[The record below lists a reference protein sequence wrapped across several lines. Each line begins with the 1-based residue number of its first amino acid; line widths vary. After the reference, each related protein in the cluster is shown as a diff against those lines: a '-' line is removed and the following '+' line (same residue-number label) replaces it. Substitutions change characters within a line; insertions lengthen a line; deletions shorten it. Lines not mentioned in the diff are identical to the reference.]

1 MALLNILWA
10 IIILSCW
17 NDCLMRLVAAAILQ
31 PPTPQL
37 TSPPLS
43 SLSHSAFGGGGRISP
58 RHGNSMMIGGGGV
71 GNDIGIPGGS
81 FNGGGGDGGGFSAI
95 TGSVSYQPHDSQELE
110 KAVYDPGDELLHVLN
125 SEAAAA
131 LVAGG
136 GGGGGSNDEVDNDDD
151 YFDKAMDELPLP
163 DKFELLRKLDE
174 NIKEEQDIVSKSAL
188 LMKFL
193 EDPTIETLPVVYVE
207 ENPGVD
213 NSNLYPLI
221 TGMEKRSRYYRRYP
235 WKRHSRN
242 RGSSYEPEIRY
253 ACTPSK
259 EDVFKLLVGLHENR
273 NGNQHKQV
281 HFCNRKRPAKAI
293 FTNIRFL
300 G

>member
-10 IIILSCW
+10 IIIILACW
-17 NDCLMRLVAAAILQ
+17 SSDSLMGLVAAG
-31 PPTPQL
+31 PSPQ
-37 TSPPLS
+37 T
-43 SLSHSAFGGGGRISP
+43 AFGMSA
-58 RHGNSMMIGGGGV
+58 RHGNSMMIGGGSGDV
-71 GNDIGIPGGS
+71 GGGMGTA
-81 FNGGGGDGGGFSAI
+81 GGGGLSI
-95 TGSVSYQPHDSQELE
+95 PGSVSYQPHDSEELE
-110 KAVYDPGDELLHVLN
+110 KAVYDPGDELLHALN
-125 SEAAAA
+125 SEAAA
-131 LVAGG
+131 LVASSG
-136 GGGGGSNDEVDNDDD
+136 NDEVDSDDD
-151 YFDKAMDELPLP
+151 YIDKVINDLAMP

-174 NIKEEQDIVSKSAL
+174 DIKEEQDIVSKSAL

-213 NSNLYPLI
+213 SSNLYPLI

-242 RGSSYEPEIRY
+242 RGSNYEPEIRY

-273 NGNQHKQV
+273 NGNQHKTV

>member
-10 IIILSCW
+10 IIILACW
-17 NDCLMRLVAAAILQ
+17 SDSFMGLMVAAAPSQQLQ
-31 PPTPQL
+31 QQ
-37 TSPPLS
+37 
-43 SLSHSAFGGGGRISP
+43 HSAFGLSS
-58 RHGNSMMIGGGGV
+58 RHGNSMMIGGGGGDV
-71 GNDIGIPGGS
+71 GGGMGTA
-81 FNGGGGDGGGFSAI
+81 GGGGGLSI
-95 TGSVSYQPHDSQELE
+95 PGSISYQPHDSEELE
-110 KAVYDPGDELLHVLN
+110 KAVYDPGDELLHALN

-131 LVAGG
+131 LAAS
-136 GGGGGSNDEVDNDDD
+136 SNDDLDSDDDDDD
-151 YFDKAMDELPLP
+151 YIDKAINDLAMP

-174 NIKEEQDIVSKSAL
+174 DIKEEQDIVSKSAL

-207 ENPGVD
+207 ENLNPGVD
-213 NSNLYPLI
+213 TNNLYPLI

-273 NGNQHKQV
+273 NGNQHKTV

>member
-10 IIILSCW
+10 IIILACC
-17 NDCLMRLVAAAILQ
+17 NDSLMKLVTSAV
-31 PPTPQL
+31 PP
-37 TSPPLS
+37 S
-43 SLSHSAFGGGGRISP
+43 SLSHSAFGMSL
-58 RHGNSMMIGGGGV
+58 RHGNSMMMGGGN
-71 GNDIGIPGGS
+71 GNSIGNGGM
-81 FNGGGGDGGGFSAI
+81 GTAGGGDRLSAI
-95 TGSVSYQPHDSQELE
+95 PGSVSYQPHDSEELE

-131 LVAGG
+131 VARPG
-136 GGGGGSNDEVDNDDD
+136 NDEVENDDD
-151 YFDKAMDELPLP
+151 YFDKAIDELPLP
-163 DKFELLRKLDE
+163 DKFDLLRKLDE

-188 LMKFL
+188 LVKFL
-193 EDPTIETLPVVYVE
+193 EDPTIDTLPVVYVE

-213 NSNLYPLI
+213 SNNLYPVL

-242 RGSSYEPEIRY
+242 RGSNYEPEIRY

-273 NGNQHKQV
+273 NGNQHKTV